1 MLPDLVPV
9 GESMKA
15 AVFILEPEM
24 VRRSTKLQ
32 MLDTVEGDIHDI
44 GKTLAATRLSTSGFQ
59 AYKLGVDLVI
69 ETFVYKNNVFNVETI
84 ELSALLS
91 TTTVKQQSIIEALE
105 KFGLW
110 PLMKV
115 IF

>member
-1 MLPDLVPV
+1 MYGDA
-9 GESMKA
+9 GDDMFA
-15 AVFILEPEM
+15 WA
-24 VRRSTKLQ
+24 ST
-32 MLDTVEGDIHDI
+32 DV
-44 GKTLAATRLSTSGFQ
+44 
-59 AYKLGVDLVI
+59 VI